1 MKIAPQGAAAVNG
14 HDAHKY
20 EIHFGEHMARAVVG
34 RQFCQCGCERSAWI
48 LALEFP
54 EGLTI
59 DPRVV
64 SRIHRRLL
72 PHVPMKQVGKA
83 DPGSRYVRLAENR
96 FANSITEL

>member
-54 EGLTI
+54 E
-59 DPRVV
+59 D
-64 SRIHRRLL
+64 SRSI
-72 PHVPMKQVGKA
+72 
-83 DPGSRYVRLAENR
+83 PGSCRGSTGGYCP
-96 FANSITEL
+96 TCP